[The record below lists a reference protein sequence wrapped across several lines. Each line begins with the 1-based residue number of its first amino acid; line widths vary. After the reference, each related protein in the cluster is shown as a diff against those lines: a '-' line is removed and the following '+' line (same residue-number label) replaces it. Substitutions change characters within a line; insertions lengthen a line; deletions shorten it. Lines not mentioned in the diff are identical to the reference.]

1 MDSNVRIESGGLG
14 VVAFDAC
21 PPGIFFAAAGLQM
34 R

>member
-21 PPGIFFAAAGLQM
+21 PGIFFAAAGLQM